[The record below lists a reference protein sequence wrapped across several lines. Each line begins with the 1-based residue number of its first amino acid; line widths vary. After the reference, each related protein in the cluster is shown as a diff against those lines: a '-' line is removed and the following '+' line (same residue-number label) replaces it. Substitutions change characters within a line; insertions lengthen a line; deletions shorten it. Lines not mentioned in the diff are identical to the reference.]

1 MNRRSSSVLILA
13 ASRYQIPFIQRAKQ
27 MGYRVITVDNV
38 PENPGHALG
47 DRFVHVSTTDQ
58 EAVLEVAREDKVA
71 GILAPCTDVAVPTAA
86 FVSERLGLPGIPVRA
101 ASIVC
106 RKTRFREFQQANGFR
121 TPNWRMVTDEPLSL
135 DSLGG
140 CVVVKPDMASGAKGT
155 RMVTEHDDVDAAI
168 SEAAQVSLNGVVL
181 VETFLQGCQVTCEGF
196 WSEESMVFSMITDR
210 LTAAPPFVTTQGHDT
225 PSRLGVRIE
234 EAIVG
239 EIVAVLRALDVKQT
253 LFDADVVIHD
263 DEVYLLEIAL
273 RVGGNSIADLVR
285 VSGGI
290 DLCEAAITLACEGV
304 WRPKTAS
311 ISWRPS
317 CLRILGSPQAGILD
331 YNSTKMAEV
340 GTWTGVEKVE
350 LDVLPKTYVEAFM
363 NSRHR
368 VGEVITTGA
377 TREEAESRMER
388 VIKHLSLRVEA

>member
-1 MNRRSSSVLILA
+1 
-13 ASRYQIPFIQRAKQ
+13 

-38 PENPGHALG
+38 PENPGHVLA
-47 DRFVHVSTTDQ
+47 DRAVHVSTID
-58 EAVLEVAREDKVA
+58 EEGVLQVAREEKVA

-86 FVSERLGLPGIPVRA
+86 FVSERLGLPGVPVRV

-121 TPNWRMVTDEPLSL
+121 TPNWWMVTDEPLSL

-155 RMVTEHDDVDAAI
+155 RIVTERDDLDAAI
-168 SEAAQVSLNGVVL
+168 TEAAQVSLNGVVL
-181 VETFLQGCQVTCEGF
+181 MEKFLQGCQVTCEGF
-196 WSEESMVFSMITDR
+196 WAEGSIVFSMITDR
-210 LTAAPPFVTTQGHDT
+210 LTAAPPFVTTQGHVT
-225 PSRLGVRIE
+225 PSTLGVKME
-234 EAIVG
+234 EAILG
-239 EIVAVLRALDVKQT
+239 EISAVLRALGMQQT
-253 LFDADVVIHD
+253 LFDADVVVYG

-311 ISWRPS
+311 IWWRPS
-317 CLRILGSPQAGILD
+317 CLRILGSSQAGILD
-331 YNSTKMAEV
+331 YDLAKVVEV
-340 GTWTGVEKVE
+340 RSWTGVEKVE
-350 LDVLPKTYVEAFM
+350 LDVLPKTYVEAFT

-377 TREEAESRMER
+377 TREEAGARMER
-388 VIKHLSLRVEA
+388 VIKQLSLRLES